1 MKRHDDA
8 LVAAVKA
15 DLAKL
20 EAEKASRQAPD
31 PFVEELADDD
41 RDAVADIAALLEP
54 TAPPAS
60 LRERLFAST
69 ARGRLARFAAPVA
82 KLLDVDE
89 TRAEELLEAIDDPA
103 SWSPN
108 PLPGVTLYHFKGGD
122 KVADCITG
130 FTRIER
136 EGAFP
141 PHEHLGTEYV
151 FVVQGRVR
159 DAVSGDVYGPGDLS
173 IMEPATSHHLEV
185 LPGPELIYLVVIFEG
200 ISVMGIEL
208 RPGDPRI

>member
-15 DLAKL
+15 DIAKL
-20 EAEKASRQAPD
+20 AAEAGPGAPD
-31 PFVEELADDD
+31 PFLEELSGKD
-41 RDAVADIAALLEP
+41 RDAVADVAALLEP
-54 TAPPAS
+54 SPPPTS
-60 LRERLFAST
+60 LRDRLMAST
-69 ARGRLARFAAPVA
+69 SRGRLTRFAAPVA

-89 TRAEELLEAIDDPA
+89 TRAEELLEGIDDPA

-108 PLPGVTLYHFKGGD
+108 PLPGVTLYHFEGGP

-136 EGAFP
+136 DGAFP

-151 FVVQGRVR
+151 FVVQGRLR
-159 DAVSGDVYGPGDLS
+159 DAVSGEIYGPGELS
-173 IMEPATSHHLEV
+173 IMEPETGHHLEV